1 MELPNDVVERFARNE
16 PQPRS
21 KGRKNHPWPDHVPNR
36 TQGENPRA
44 INLTRQSLEKSGL
57 VEDHHVTPSY
67 LEPTNKETN
76 MNNETNAIP
85 TAPPPTNDHTLY
97 FDQAAA
103 RAQDENSP
111 MISEL
116 VARHAASVARTD
128 AVQLNMAKLD
138 AIQAGQSTVRPSA
151 ESQTT
156 WYNPTTWS
164 TGAQI
169 AGGIAAG
176 ALIGVALYKIF
187 ED

>member
-1 MELPNDVVERFARNE
+1 MELPNDVVERFAPNE

-57 VEDHHVTPSY
+57 VEDHHIIPSHI
-67 LEPTNKETN
+67 EPTNKETN
-76 MNNETNAIP
+76 MNNETNTIP
-85 TAPPPTNDHTLY
+85 TGPTNDRGPY
-97 FDQAAA
+97 FDAADREQEKAPLSSCDIAA
-103 RAQDENSP
+103 RAI
-111 MISEL
+111 M
-116 VARHAASVARTD
+116 TD
-128 AVQLNMAKLD
+128 FGAEDVRKRLAELD

-151 ESQTT
+151 ESQSN
-156 WYNPTTWS
+156 WYNPATWS